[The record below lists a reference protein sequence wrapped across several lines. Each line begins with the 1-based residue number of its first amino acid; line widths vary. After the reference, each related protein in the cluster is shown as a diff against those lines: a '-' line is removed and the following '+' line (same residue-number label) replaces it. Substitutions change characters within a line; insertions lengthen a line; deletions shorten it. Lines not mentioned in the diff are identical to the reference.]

1 MDAKEKTL
9 ALLETTDGIDCN
21 VAAQT
26 TLYTCPA
33 GFTCYIV
40 KVVLRDFSAAM
51 AGTLSV
57 SCGWD
62 TITAID
68 VIAPTGGLNIALAN
82 YHIPTIL
89 GDAVRGNAAETFEID
104 IAVAEVGTCSV
115 DVFGYLVP
123 V

>member
-1 MDAKEKTL
+1 MDARKKTL
-9 ALLETTDGIDCN
+9 YLLATVDGIDCN

-33 GFTCYIV
+33 GYTCYIT
-40 KVVLRDFSAAM
+40 KIVLRDLSAAM
-51 AGTLSV
+51 NTLEI

-62 TITAID
+62 TGTALD
-68 VIAPTGGLNIALAN
+68 VIANAGALTITILG
-82 YHIPTIL
+82 YHIPAIKS
-89 GDAVRGNAAETFEID
+89 DAVRGNAAETLEID
-104 IAVAEVGTCSV
+104 IAVAEVGLCNV